1 LHAQLPNT
9 VKARQI
15 LPVLTVH
22 HRTTY
27 RYRRLVGFG
36 EHRMMLRPRDSH
48 DQRHL
53 EARLDISPQPAQL
66 RWIHDVF
73 GNNIA
78 IARFSGRS
86 QELTFTSTLRLDHTH
101 QDIPDIEPYLEP
113 YARVYPFSYDPDE
126 MTDLL
131 RSIERQYADPSHQLD
146 RWARSFLRTDGPTGT
161 LAMLAAMTHRIR
173 WQFTYQARHESGIQ
187 PPAETLRLGTGT
199 CRDFAVLMI
208 EAVRCLGLAARFVS
222 GYIRV
227 PSSNIPSSGV
237 PSSGVPS
244 SGVPS
249 LGVPSLGAGPAGG
262 DPAGAGRHG
271 GGNTHAW
278 LQVYLPGAG
287 WVEFDPT
294 NDIVGSRDLIR
305 VTVVRDARQAIPLS
319 GSWIGSPSDCIG
331 MEVAVR
337 VTSDETTG

>member
-1 LHAQLPNT
+1 
-9 VKARQI
+9 
-15 LPVLTVH
+15 
-22 HRTTY
+22 
-27 RYRRLVGFG
+27 
-36 EHRMMLRPRDSH
+36 MMLRPRDSH

-53 EARLDISPQPAQL
+53 DAQLDIVPEPVEL
-66 RWIHDVF
+66 RWVHDVF

-78 IARFSGRS
+78 IARFGGRA

-101 QDIPDIEPYLEP
+101 RDAPDIEPCVDD

-131 RSIERQYADPSHQLD
+131 RSIERQYPDSSHQLD
-146 RWARSFLRTDGPTGT
+146 RWARSFLRTDGPTST

-173 WQFTYQARHESGIQ
+173 WQFTYQARHEPGIQ
-187 PPAETLRLGTGT
+187 SPAETLRLGTGT

-208 EAVRCLGLAARFVS
+208 EAVRCLGLAARFIS
-222 GYIRV
+222 GYIYV
-227 PSSNIPSSGV
+227 PGSDTPV
-237 PSSGVPS
+237 T
-244 SGVPS
+244 
-249 LGVPSLGAGPAGG
+249 
-262 DPAGAGRHG
+262 GRYG

-305 VTVVRDARQAIPLS
+305 VTVVRDAQQAIPLS

-337 VTSDETTG
+337 VTSDAAKD

>member
-1 LHAQLPNT
+1 
-9 VKARQI
+9 
-15 LPVLTVH
+15 LPVLTVQ

-27 RYRRLVGFG
+27 RYRRLVAFG

-53 EARLDISPQPAQL
+53 DAQLDITPTPVQL
-66 RWIHDVF
+66 RWVHDVF

-78 IARFSGRS
+78 IARFSGRA
-86 QELTFTSTLRLDHTH
+86 QELMFNSTLRLDHTH
-101 QDIPDIEPYLEP
+101 QDAPDIEASLDD
-113 YARVYPFSYDPDE
+113 YARIYPFSYDPGE
-126 MTDLL
+126 MTDLS
-131 RSIERQYADPSHQLD
+131 RSIERQYPDPSHQVD
-146 RWARSFLRTDGPTGT
+146 RWARSFLRTDGPTST
-161 LAMLAAMTHRIR
+161 LAMLTAMTHRIR
-173 WQFTYQARHESGIQ
+173 WQFTYQARHEPGIQ

-199 CRDFAVLMI
+199 CRDFAVLMM
-208 EAVRCLGLAARFVS
+208 EAARCLGLAARFVS
-222 GYIRV
+222 GYIYV
-227 PSSNIPSSGV
+227 PSNGV
-237 PSSGVPS
+237 P
-244 SGVPS
+244 
-249 LGVPSLGAGPAGG
+249 AAE
-262 DPAGAGRHG
+262 RYG

-319 GSWIGSPSDCIG
+319 GSWIGSPADCIG

-337 VTSDETTG
+337 VMSDEITD